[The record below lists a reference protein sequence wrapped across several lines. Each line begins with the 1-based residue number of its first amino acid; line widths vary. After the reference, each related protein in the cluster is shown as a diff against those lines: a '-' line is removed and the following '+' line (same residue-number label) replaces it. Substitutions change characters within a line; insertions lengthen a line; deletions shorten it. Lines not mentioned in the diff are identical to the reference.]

1 VGAMSTERGAV
12 LITGASTGIGRATAL
27 HLDSLGFQVFA
38 GVRKRGDA
46 ESLEEESSDRLEPV
60 LIDVTDESM
69 IEVTRARIEDVT
81 GGRLAGLVNNAGVA
95 IAGGTEFVPLD
106 ELRRQLEIN
115 VIGQVAVTQAF
126 LPMIR
131 AARGR
136 VVLMSSIGGRSAL
149 PFLVPYGASKH
160 ALEALGDSLRGEMRA
175 FGVEVSIIEP
185 GSIATPIW
193 AKGESQA
200 SEMRETMTPEQLEIY
215 GDTLEKFAAV
225 AQKTGAEGE
234 PPIEVA
240 KAIEHA
246 LTADKPKTRYL
257 IGRRAKIQAALKKVL
272 PDRVLDRLIAG
283 QLGT

>member
-1 VGAMSTERGAV
+1 MSSDRGAV
-12 LITGASTGIGRATAL
+12 LVTGASTGIGRATAL
-27 HLDSLGFQVFA
+27 HLDGLGFRVFA

-46 ESLEEESSDRLEPV
+46 ESLDEEGSERLEPV
-60 LIDVTDESM
+60 MIDVTDEGM
-69 IEVTRARIEDVT
+69 IENTRERIGEVT

-115 VIGQVAVTQAF
+115 VVGQVAVTQAF

-131 AARGR
+131 AAKGR
-136 VVLMSSIGGRSAL
+136 VILMSSIGGRSAL
-149 PFLVPYGASKH
+149 PFLLPYGASKH
-160 ALEALGDSLRGEMRA
+160 ALEAMGDSLRGEMRS

-200 SEMRETMTPEQLEIY
+200 EGLRSAMTPEQLEVY
-215 GDTLEKFAAV
+215 GDTLEKFADV
-225 AQKTGAEGE
+225 ARETGEEGE

-257 IGRRAKIQAALKKVL
+257 IGRRAKVQAVLKKVL
-272 PDRVLDRLIAG
+272 PDRVLDRLIAS

>member
-1 VGAMSTERGAV
+1 MSTDRGAV
-12 LITGASTGIGRATAL
+12 LVTGASTGIGRATAL

-46 ESLEEESSDRLEPV
+46 ESLDEEGSDRLEPV
-60 LIDVTDESM
+60 MIDVTDAGM
-69 IEVTRARIEDVT
+69 IEVTRERIQDVT

-115 VIGQVAVTQAF
+115 VVGQVAVTQAF

-136 VVLMSSIGGRSAL
+136 IILMSSIGGKSSI

-160 ALEALGDSLRGEMRA
+160 ALEAVGDSLRGEMRA

-193 AKGESQA
+193 GKGESQA
-200 SEMRETMTPEQLEIY
+200 SELRAAMTPEQLEVY
-215 GDTLEKFAAV
+215 GDAIGKFEDV
-225 AQKTGAEGE
+225 ARETGEEGE

-257 IGRRAKIQAALKKVL
+257 IGRRAKAQAVLKRVL
-272 PDRVLDRLIAG
+272 PDRVLDRLIAK
-283 QLGT
+283 QLGI

>member
-1 VGAMSTERGAV
+1 MSSGRGAV
-12 LITGASTGIGRATAL
+12 LITGASTGIGRTTAL
-27 HLDSLGFQVFA
+27 HLDRLGFQVFA

-46 ESLEEESSDRLEPV
+46 ESLDEEGSDRLEPV
-60 LIDVTDESM
+60 MIDVTDEGM
-69 IEVTRARIEDVT
+69 IENTRERIQDVT

-95 IAGGTEFVPLD
+95 VAGGTEFVPID

-136 VVLMSSIGGRSAL
+136 VVLMSSIGGRSAI

-160 ALEALGDSLRGEMRA
+160 ALEAVGDSLRGEMRA

-193 AKGESQA
+193 SKGERQTPHLRGA
-200 SEMRETMTPEQLEIY
+200 MTPEQLDLY
-215 GDTLEKFAAV
+215 GATVEKFAEA
-225 AQKTGAEGE
+225 ARKTGEEGE
-234 PPIEVA
+234 PPIAVA
-240 KAIEHA
+240 RAVEHA
-246 LTADKPKTRYL
+246 LTAEKPKTRYL
-257 IGRRAKIQAALKKVL
+257 IGRRAKIQAVLKKVL
-272 PDRVLDRLIAG
+272 PDRVLDRLIARE
-283 QLGT
+283 LGI

>member
-1 VGAMSTERGAV
+1 MSTDRGAV

-27 HLDSLGFQVFA
+27 HLDGLGFKVFA

-46 ESLEEESSDRLEPV
+46 ESLDEEASDRLEPV
-60 LIDVTDESM
+60 MIDVTDAGM
-69 IEVTRARIEDVT
+69 IKVTQERIQDVT

-95 IAGGTEFVPLD
+95 VAGGTEFVPLD

-115 VIGQVAVTQAF
+115 VVGQVAVTQAF

-136 VVLMSSIGGRSAL
+136 IVLMSSIGGRSSI

-160 ALEALGDSLRGEMRA
+160 ALEAVGDSLRGEMRA

-193 AKGESQA
+193 SKGERQTPHLRGA
-200 SEMRETMTPEQLEIY
+200 MTPEQLEIY
-215 GDTLEKFAAV
+215 GDAIDKFADA
-225 AQKTGAEGE
+225 ARETGEEGE

-240 KAIEHA
+240 KAVEHA

-257 IGRRAKIQAALKKVL
+257 IGRRAKAQAVLKKVL
-272 PDRVLDRLIAG
+272 PDRVMDRLIARE
-283 QLGT
+283 LGI

>member
-1 VGAMSTERGAV
+1 MSTDRGAV

-46 ESLEEESSDRLEPV
+46 ESLDEEGSERLEPV
-60 LIDVTDESM
+60 MIDVTDAGM
-69 IEVTRARIEDVT
+69 IENTRERIQDVT

-95 IAGGTEFVPLD
+95 IAGGTEFIPLD
-106 ELRRQLEIN
+106 ELRRQMEIN
-115 VIGQVAVTQAF
+115 LIGQVAVTQAF

-136 VVLMSSIGGRSAL
+136 VILMSSIGGKSAI
-149 PFLVPYGASKH
+149 PFLLPYGASKH
-160 ALEALGDSLRGEMRA
+160 ALEAMGDSLRGEMRA

-193 AKGESQA
+193 GKGESQA
-200 SEMRETMTPEQLEIY
+200 ERLRDAMTPEQLKIY
-215 GDTLEKFAAV
+215 GDTVEKFADV
-225 AQKTGAEGE
+225 ARETGEEGE

-257 IGRRAKIQAALKKVL
+257 IGRRAKIQAVLKRVL
-272 PDRVLDRLIAG
+272 PDRMLDRLIAK
-283 QLGT
+283 QLGI